1 MKFSK
6 RIIEMDY
13 SPVRKLVP
21 YIEDA
26 AARGIKVHE
35 MHIGQPNIKTPDR
48 FMDGIQSYSDH
59 IVRYTNS
66 MGTSDLR
73 MAFEEFYRSIGI
85 QLSADNL
92 LITQGGSEAIVF
104 ALSTLCDPGDEVL
117 VAEPFYSNYESF
129 IKMVDAVMVPIN
141 LKIEEGYRF
150 PSTEEMQKLVTP
162 KTKAILFSNP
172 NNPTGTI
179 LSEEEMIAI
188 GELARENDLFIIAD
202 EVYRNFIF
210 DKIFYQSFMN
220 MHGLEDRVVLVDS
233 VSKHYSACG
242 ARIGII
248 GSANKDFIAQTLKL
262 CQARLSV
269 STIEQF
275 ATSEMLNNVGE
286 YITDVVAAYRERRD
300 VICDALEKIDGV
312 ICVRPTGAFYVL
324 VGLPVEDTD
333 DFASWMLT
341 SFDFQ
346 GETVSFAP
354 GSGFYADKT
363 KGKTKARFSFC
374 ASEPEEI
381 ISAMKALEMGLLAYK
396 NR

>member
-1 MKFSK
+1 MNFSK

-26 AARGIKVHE
+26 NTRGVKVHE

-73 MAFEEFYRSIGI
+73 KAFEEFYRNNGI
-85 QLSADNL
+85 NLSAENL

-129 IKMVDAVMVPIN
+129 IRMVDAVMVPMP
-141 LKIEEGYRF
+141 LKIEEDYRF
-150 PSTEEMQKLVTP
+150 PSKDQMQKLVTP
-162 KTKAILFSNP
+162 RTRAILFSNP

-188 GELARENDLFIIAD
+188 GELACENDLFIIAD

-220 MHGLEDRVVLVDS
+220 MKGLENRVVLVDS

-286 YITDVVAAYRERRD
+286 YITDVVAAYRVRRD
-300 VICDALEKIDGV
+300 VICDALEKIEGV

-333 DFASWMLT
+333 DFATWMLT
-341 SFDFQ
+341 SFNYQ

-354 GSGFYADKT
+354 GSGFYADKAS
-363 KGKTKARFSFC
+363 GKTKARFSFC
-374 ASEPEEI
+374 ASEPDEI
-381 ISAMKALEMGLLAYK
+381 TRAMKALEMGLIAYK

>member
-1 MKFSK
+1 MEFSK
-6 RIIEMDY
+6 RIMEMDY

-21 YIEDA
+21 YIEA
-26 AARGIKVHE
+26 ATARGIKVHE

-73 MAFEEFYRSIGI
+73 NAFEEFYRNNGI
-85 QLSADNL
+85 NLGADNL

-104 ALSTLCDPGDEVL
+104 ALSTLCDTGDEVL

-129 IKMVDAVMVPIN
+129 IRMVDAVMVPIN
-141 LKIEEGYRF
+141 LKIEEDYRF
-150 PSTEEMQKLVTP
+150 PSKEVLQTLVTSR
-162 KTKAILFSNP
+162 TRAILLSNP

-179 LSEEEMIAI
+179 LSEAEMNAI
-188 GELARENDLFIIAD
+188 GDLARENDLFIIAD

-210 DKIFYQSFMN
+210 DPIHYKSFMN
-220 MHGLEDRVVLVDS
+220 MKGLENRVVLVDS

-248 GSANKDFIAQTLKL
+248 GSANKDFIAQALKL

-269 STIEQF
+269 STIEQY

-286 YITDVVAAYRERRD
+286 YMTDVVSAYRIRRD
-300 VICDALEKIDGV
+300 RICDLLEKIDGV
-312 ICVRPTGAFYVL
+312 ICVRPSGAFYVL
-324 VGLPVEDTD
+324 VELPVEDTD
-333 DFASWMLT
+333 DFAAWMLT
-341 SFDFQ
+341 SFNYQ

-354 GSGFYADKT
+354 GSGFYANKER
-363 KGKTKARFSFC
+363 GKAKARFSFC
-374 ASEPEEI
+374 ASEPDEI
-381 ISAMKALEMGLLAYK
+381 THAMKALEMGLIAYK

>member
-1 MKFSK
+1 MNFSK

-26 AARGIKVHE
+26 VSRGIKVHE

-66 MGTSDLR
+66 KGTSDLR
-73 MAFEEFYRSIGI
+73 RAFEEFYRSYGI
-85 QLSADNL
+85 TLGADNL

-104 ALSTLCDPGDEVL
+104 ALSTICDPGDEVL
-117 VAEPFYSNYESF
+117 VAQPFYSNYESF
-129 IKMVDAVMVPIN
+129 IRMVDAVMVPID

-150 PSTEEMQKLVTP
+150 PSKEILQQLVTP
-162 KTKAILFSNP
+162 RTKAILLSNP

-179 LSEEEMIAI
+179 LSEEEMNTIGDIAV
-188 GELARENDLFIIAD
+188 ENDLFIIAD
-202 EVYRNFIF
+202 EVYRNFIY
-210 DKIFYQSFMN
+210 DPIHYNSFMN
-220 MHGLEDRVVLVDS
+220 MKKLSDRVVLVDS

-248 GSANKDFIAQTLKL
+248 GSANTEFISQTLKL

-269 STIEQF
+269 STIEQY

-286 YITDVVAAYRERRD
+286 YISDVVAAYRVRRD
-300 VICDALEKIDGV
+300 RICDLLEQIDGV
-312 ICVRPTGAFYVL
+312 VCVRPSGAFYVL
-324 VGLPVEDTD
+324 VELPVADAD
-333 DFASWMLT
+333 DFAAWMLT
-341 SFDFQ
+341 SFDHE

-354 GSGFYADKT
+354 GSGFYADKQR
-363 KGKTKARFSFC
+363 GKSKARFSFC
-374 ASEPEEI
+374 ASEPDEI
-381 ISAMKALEMGLLAYK
+381 TRAMKALEMGLAAYNNK
-396 NR
+396 

>member
-1 MKFSK
+1 MDFSK
-6 RIIEMDY
+6 RIMDMDY

-21 YIEDA
+21 NIEDA
-26 AARGIKVHE
+26 VARGIKVHE

-66 MGTSDLR
+66 KGTSTLR
-73 MAFEEFYRSIGI
+73 RAFEEFYRSNGI
-85 QLSADNL
+85 TLGADNL

-129 IKMVDAVMVPIN
+129 IRMVDGVLVPIH
-141 LKIEEGYRF
+141 LKIGEGYRF
-150 PSTEEMQKLVTP
+150 PQKEELQKLVSP
-162 KTKAILFSNP
+162 KTRAILLSNP

-179 LSEEEMIAI
+179 LSEAEMNAI
-188 GELARENDLFIIAD
+188 GDVAKENDLFIIAD
-202 EVYRNFIF
+202 EVYRNFIY
-210 DKIFYQSFMN
+210 DPIHYKSFMN
-220 MHGLEDRVVLVDS
+220 MKGLEDRVVLVDS

-242 ARIGII
+242 ARIGVI
-248 GSANKDFIAQTLKL
+248 GSANKEFIAQALKL

-269 STIEQF
+269 STIEQY

-286 YITDVVAAYRERRD
+286 YMTDVVAAYRIRRD
-300 VICDALEKIDGV
+300 RICDLLSKIDGV
-312 ICVRPTGAFYVL
+312 ICVRPSGAFYVL
-324 VGLPVEDTD
+324 VELPVEDAD
-333 DFASWMLT
+333 DFAAWMLT
-341 SFDFQ
+341 SFDHE

-354 GSGFYADKT
+354 GSGFYGDKT
-363 KGKTKARFSFC
+363 KGRSKARFSFC
-374 ASEPEEI
+374 ASEPDEI
-381 ISAMKALEMGLLAYK
+381 TRAMKALEMGLIAYK

>member
-6 RIIEMDY
+6 RINEMDY

-26 AARGIKVHE
+26 VARGVKVHE

-48 FMDGIQSYSDH
+48 FLDGIQSYSDH

-73 MAFEEFYRSIGI
+73 QAFEEFYRNIGI
-85 QLSADNL
+85 ILSAEDL
-92 LITQGGSEAIVF
+92 LITQGGSEALVF
-104 ALSTLCDPGDEVL
+104 ALSTLCDVGDEVL

-129 IKMVDAVMVPIN
+129 IRMVDAVLVPIN
-141 LKIEEGYRF
+141 LTIENDYRF
-150 PSTEEMQKLVTP
+150 PSKEALQKLVTP
-162 KTKAILFSNP
+162 RTRAILLSNP
-172 NNPTGTI
+172 SNPTGTI
-179 LSEEEMIAI
+179 LSEREMNDIAA
-188 GELARENDLFIIAD
+188 LALENDLFVIAD
-202 EVYRNFIF
+202 EVYRNFIY
-210 DKIFYQSFMN
+210 DPVYYKSFLN
-220 MHGLEDRVVLVDS
+220 MKDLEDRVVLVDS

-248 GSANKDFIAQTLKL
+248 GSTNKDFTAQALKL

-286 YITDVVAAYRERRD
+286 YMSDVVASYRIRRD
-300 VICDALEKIDGV
+300 RICDLLEKMEGV
-312 ICVRPTGAFYVL
+312 ICVRPSGAFYVL
-324 VGLPVEDTD
+324 VELPVADAD
-333 DFASWMLT
+333 DFAAWMLT
-341 SFDFQ
+341 NFNYQ

-354 GSGFYADKT
+354 GSGFYANK
-363 KGKTKARFSFC
+363 KSGKAKARFSFC
-374 ASEPEEI
+374 ASEPDEI
-381 ISAMKALEMGLLAYK
+381 TRAMKALEMGLAAYK

>member
-1 MKFSK
+1 MNFSK

-150 PSTEEMQKLVTP
+150 PSKEEMQKLVTP

-220 MHGLEDRVVLVDS
+220 MKGLEDRVVLVDS

-275 ATSEMLNNVGE
+275 ATSEMLNNVGD
-286 YITDVVAAYRERRD
+286 YITDVVAAYRVRRD
-300 VICDALEKIDGV
+300 VICDALEKMDGV

-341 SFDFQ
+341 DFDYQ

-354 GSGFYADKT
+354 GSGFYADKSR
-363 KGKTKARFSFC
+363 GKTKARFSFC
-374 ASEPEEI
+374 ASEPDEI
-381 ISAMKALEMGLLAYK
+381 IRAMKALEMGLAAYK
-396 NR
+396 NQ

>member
-1 MKFSK
+1 MNFSK

-26 AARGIKVHE
+26 ICRGIKVHE

-66 MGTSDLR
+66 KGTSDLR
-73 MAFEEFYRSIGI
+73 KAFEEFYRNYGI
-85 QLSADNL
+85 ALGADNM

-117 VAEPFYSNYESF
+117 VPQPFYSNYESF
-129 IKMVDAVMVPIN
+129 IRMVDGVMVPID
-141 LKIEEGYRF
+141 LKIEEDYRF
-150 PSTEEMQKLVTP
+150 PAKEALQQLVTP
-162 KTKAILFSNP
+162 RTKAILLSNP

-179 LSEEEMIAI
+179 LSEEEMEAI
-188 GELARENDLFIIAD
+188 GDLAVENDFFIIAD
-202 EVYRNFIF
+202 EVYRNFIY
-210 DKIFYQSFMN
+210 DPIHYKSFMN
-220 MHGLEDRVVLVDS
+220 MPKLADRVVLVDS

-248 GSANKDFIAQTLKL
+248 GSANSDFIAQTLKL

-269 STIEQF
+269 STIEQY

-286 YITDVVAAYRERRD
+286 YLSEVVAAYRVRRNR
-300 VICDALEKIDGV
+300 ICDLLEHMEGV
-312 ICVRPTGAFYVL
+312 ICVRPSGAFYVL
-324 VGLPVEDTD
+324 VELPVD
-333 DFASWMLT
+333 DADEFAAWMLT
-341 SFDFQ
+341 SFDYM

-354 GSGFYADKT
+354 GSGFYADK
-363 KGKTKARFSFC
+363 GRGRAKARFSFC
-374 ASEPEEI
+374 ASEPDEI
-381 ISAMKALEMGLLAYK
+381 TRAMKALEMGLAAYK

>member
-1 MKFSK
+1 MNFSK
-6 RIIEMDY
+6 RIIDMDY

-21 YIEDA
+21 DIEEA
-26 AARGIKVHE
+26 TSRGIKVHE

-66 MGTSDLR
+66 KGTSDLR
-73 MAFEEFYRSIGI
+73 EAFEEFYRNNGI
-85 QLSADNL
+85 KLSADDL

-129 IKMVDAVMVPIN
+129 LRMVDAVLVPVN
-141 LKIEEGYRF
+141 LKIEEDYRF
-150 PSTEEMQKLVTP
+150 PSKEQMQKLVTP
-162 KTKAILFSNP
+162 RTKAILFSNP

-179 LSEEEMIAI
+179 LSEAEMIAI
-188 GELARENDLFIIAD
+188 GELACENDLFIIAD
-202 EVYRNFIF
+202 EVYRNFIY
-210 DKIFYQSFMN
+210 DQIYYKSFMN
-220 MHGLEDRVVLVDS
+220 MKGLEDRVVLVDS

-248 GSANKDFIAQTLKL
+248 GSSNKGFIAQALKL

-286 YITDVVAAYRERRD
+286 YMNDVVAAYRLRRD
-300 VICDALEKIDGV
+300 IICDLLEKIDGV

-333 DFASWMLT
+333 HFASWMLT
-341 SFDFQ
+341 SFSYQ

-363 KGKTKARFSFC
+363 SGKTKARFSFC

-381 ISAMKALEMGLLAYK
+381 IRAIKALEMGLAAYQ

>member
-1 MKFSK
+1 MNFSK
-6 RIIEMDY
+6 RITEMDY

-26 AARGIKVHE
+26 ESRGIKVHE

-66 MGTSDLR
+66 KGTSDLR
-73 MAFEEFYRSIGI
+73 RAFEEFYRTYGI
-85 QLSADNL
+85 TLGADNL

-104 ALSTLCDPGDEVL
+104 ALSTICDPGDEVL
-117 VAEPFYSNYESF
+117 VAQPFYSNYESF
-129 IKMVDAVMVPIN
+129 IRMVDAVMVPID
-141 LKIEEGYRF
+141 LKIEEDYRF
-150 PSTEEMQKLVTP
+150 PSKDSLQQLVTP
-162 KTKAILFSNP
+162 RTKAILLSNP

-179 LSEEEMIAI
+179 LSEEEMNVI
-188 GELARENDLFIIAD
+188 GDLAVENDLFIIAD
-202 EVYRNFIF
+202 EVYRNFIY
-210 DKIFYQSFMN
+210 DPIHYNSFMN
-220 MHGLEDRVVLVDS
+220 MKELADRVVLVDS

-248 GSANKDFIAQTLKL
+248 GSANTDFIAQTLKL

-269 STIEQF
+269 STIEQY

-286 YITDVVAAYRERRD
+286 YLTDVVAAYRVRRNR
-300 VICDALEKIDGV
+300 ICDLLEQIEGV
-312 ICVRPTGAFYVL
+312 VCVRPSGAFYVL
-324 VGLPVEDTD
+324 VELPVADAD
-333 DFASWMLT
+333 DFAAWMLT
-341 SFDFQ
+341 SFDYQ

-354 GSGFYADKT
+354 GSGFYADKSR
-363 KGKTKARFSFC
+363 GRSKARFSFC
-374 ASEPEEI
+374 ASEPDEI
-381 ISAMKALEMGLLAYK
+381 TRAMKALEMGLAAYN

>member
-1 MKFSK
+1 MNFSK
-6 RIIEMDY
+6 RIIEMEY

-26 AARGIKVHE
+26 TSRGIKVHE

-48 FMDGIQSYSDH
+48 FLDGIQNYSDS

-66 MGTSDLR
+66 MGTSELR
-73 MAFEEFYRSIGI
+73 KAFEEFYRSSGI
-85 QLSADNL
+85 KLGADDL

-104 ALSTLCDPGDEVL
+104 ALSTLCDTGDEVL

-129 IKMVDAVMVPIN
+129 IRMVDAIMVPIT
-141 LKIEEGYRF
+141 LKIEEDYRF
-150 PSTEEMQKLVTP
+150 PPKEVLQKLVTP
-162 KTKAILFSNP
+162 RTRAILLSNP

-179 LSEEEMIAI
+179 LSEAEMIAV
-188 GELARENDLFIIAD
+188 GELAQENDLFIIAD
-202 EVYRNFIF
+202 EVYRNFIY
-210 DKIFYQSFMN
+210 DPIYYKSFMN
-220 MHGLEDRVVLVDS
+220 MKGLEERVVLVDS

-248 GSANKDFIAQTLKL
+248 GSANKDFIAQALKL

-286 YITDVVAAYRERRD
+286 YMTEVLAAYRARRD
-300 VICDALEKIDGV
+300 RICDLMEKIEGV
-312 ICVRPTGAFYVL
+312 ICVRPPGAFYVL
-324 VGLPVEDTD
+324 VELPVDDTD
-333 DFASWMLT
+333 AFATWMLT
-341 SFDFQ
+341 SFDYQ

-354 GSGFYADKT
+354 GSGFYSDKAR
-363 KGKTKARFSFC
+363 GKTKARFSFC
-374 ASEPEEI
+374 ASEPDEI
-381 ISAMKALEMGLLAYK
+381 DRAMKALEMGLLAYK

>member
-1 MKFSK
+1 MNFSK
-6 RIIEMDY
+6 RIIEMEY

-26 AARGIKVHE
+26 TSRGIKVHE

-48 FMDGIQSYSDH
+48 FLDGIQNYSDS

-66 MGTSDLR
+66 MGTSELR
-73 MAFEEFYRSIGI
+73 KAFEEFYRSSGI
-85 QLSADNL
+85 KLGADDL

-104 ALSTLCDPGDEVL
+104 ALSTLCDTGDEVL

-129 IKMVDAVMVPIN
+129 IRMVDAVMVPIT
-141 LKIEEGYRF
+141 LKIEENYRF
-150 PSTEEMQKLVTP
+150 PPKEVLQKLVTP
-162 KTKAILFSNP
+162 RTRAILLSNP

-179 LSEEEMIAI
+179 LSEAEMIAV
-188 GELARENDLFIIAD
+188 GELAQENDLFIIAD
-202 EVYRNFIF
+202 EVYRNFIY
-210 DKIFYQSFMN
+210 DPIYYKSFMN
-220 MHGLEDRVVLVDS
+220 MKGLEDRVVLVDS

-248 GSANKDFIAQTLKL
+248 GSANKDFIAQALKL

-286 YITDVVAAYRERRD
+286 YMTEVVAAYRARRD
-300 VICDALEKIDGV
+300 RICDLMKKIEGV
-312 ICVRPTGAFYVL
+312 ICVRPPGAFYVL
-324 VGLPVEDTD
+324 VELPVDDTD
-333 DFASWMLT
+333 AFASWMLT
-341 SFDFQ
+341 NFDYQ

-354 GSGFYADKT
+354 GSGFYSDKAS
-363 KGKTKARFSFC
+363 GKTKARFSFC
-374 ASEPEEI
+374 ASEPDEI
-381 ISAMKALEMGLLAYK
+381 DRAMKALEMGLIAYN

>member
-1 MKFSK
+1 MNFSK

-26 AARGIKVHE
+26 TARGITVHE

-48 FMDGIQSYSDH
+48 FMKGIQSYSDN

-66 MGTSDLR
+66 RGTSDLR
-73 MAFEEFYRSIGI
+73 NAFEEFYRSNGI
-85 QLSADNL
+85 NLAADQL

-104 ALSTLCDPGDEVL
+104 ALSTLCDSGDEVL

-129 IKMVDAVMVPIN
+129 IKMVDAVMVPIP
-141 LKIEEGYRF
+141 LKIEEDYHF
-150 PSTEEMQKLVTP
+150 PAKEELQKLVTP
-162 KTKAILFSNP
+162 RTRAILLSNP

-179 LSEEEMIAI
+179 LSEAEMNAI
-188 GELARENDLFIIAD
+188 GELAQQNDLFIIAD
-202 EVYRNFIF
+202 EVYRHFIY
-210 DKIFYQSFMN
+210 DAIYYKSFMN
-220 MHGLEDRVVLVDS
+220 MRGLEDRIVLVDS
-233 VSKHYSACG
+233 ISKHYSACG

-269 STIEQF
+269 STIEQY

-286 YITDVVAAYRERRD
+286 YMSGAVAAYRARRD
-300 VICDALEKIDGV
+300 RICDLLENIEGV
-312 ICVRPTGAFYVL
+312 ICVRPSGALYVL
-324 VGLPVEDTD
+324 VELPVEDTD
-333 DFASWMLT
+333 DFAAWMLT
-341 SFDFQ
+341 SFNYQ

-354 GSGFYADKT
+354 GSGFYCNKAS
-363 KGKTKARFSFC
+363 GKAKARFSFC
-374 ASEPEEI
+374 ASEPDEI
-381 ISAMKALEMGLLAYK
+381 TRAMKALEMGLIAYK

>member
-1 MKFSK
+1 MNFSN

-26 AARGIKVHE
+26 LSRGIKVHE

-66 MGTSDLR
+66 KGTSDLR
-73 MAFEEFYRSIGI
+73 KAFEEFYRSSGI
-85 QLSADNL
+85 KLGAEDL

-129 IKMVDAVMVPIN
+129 LRMVDAVLVPIN
-141 LKIEEGYRF
+141 LKIEEDYRF
-150 PSTEEMQKLVTP
+150 PTKEFLQTLVTP
-162 KTKAILFSNP
+162 RTKAILLSNP

-179 LSEEEMIAI
+179 LSEAEMIAI
-188 GELARENDLFIIAD
+188 GELAQENDLFIIAD
-202 EVYRNFIF
+202 EVYRNFIY
-210 DKIFYQSFMN
+210 DPIYYKSFMN
-220 MHGLEDRVVLVDS
+220 MKGLEDRVVLVDS

-242 ARIGII
+242 ARIGIL
-248 GSANKDFIAQTLKL
+248 GSSNKEFIAQALKL

-269 STIEQF
+269 STIEQY

-286 YITDVVAAYRERRD
+286 YIKDVVDAYRIRRD
-300 VICDALEKIDGV
+300 KICDLLEQIEGV

-324 VGLPVEDTD
+324 VELPVADTD
-333 DFASWMLT
+333 DFAAWMLT
-341 SFDFQ
+341 SFDYQ
-346 GETVSFAP
+346 GETISFAP
-354 GSGFYADKT
+354 GSGFYSDKAY
-363 KGKTKARFSFC
+363 GKPKARFSFC
-374 ASEPEEI
+374 ASEPDEI
-381 ISAMKALEMGLLAYK
+381 SRAMKALEMGLVAYK